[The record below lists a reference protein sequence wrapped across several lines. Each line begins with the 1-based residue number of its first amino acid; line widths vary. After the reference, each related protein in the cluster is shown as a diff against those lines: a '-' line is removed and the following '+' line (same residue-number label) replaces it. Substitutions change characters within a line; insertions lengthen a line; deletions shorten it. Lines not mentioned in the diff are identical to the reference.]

1 LASTATTAEQRTPA
15 AYGPPSEPAVPAAPA
30 AALPAAAMRVL
41 LFALGEQVYGCDI
54 ATVREIIPQRRP
66 TRLPGAPAFV
76 CGLINLRGTIVTVI
90 DLARRLERS
99 AGAKADGSYIMV
111 ELGTKLVGIAV
122 DDVMDVRALTEN
134 EIEAATADQTRGGVV
149 RGMGRLGDERMV
161 VLLDVITLARQV
173 LL

>member
-1 LASTATTAEQRTPA
+1 MASTATTAEQRTPA
-15 AYGPPSEPAVPAAPA
+15 AYGPPAGASAPETA
-30 AALPAAAMRVL
+30 AAPAAAMRVL

-90 DLARRLERS
+90 DLAKRLERS
-99 AGAKADGSYIMV
+99 TEAKADGSYIMI
-111 ELGTKLVGIAV
+111 EMGTKLVGIAV

>member
-1 LASTATTAEQRTPA
+1 MASTATTAEQRAPA
-15 AYGPPSEPAVPAAPA
+15 AYTASSGSAAQPAPAAPVTP
-30 AALPAAAMRVL
+30 ALRVL
-41 LFALGEQVYGCDI
+41 LFALGDQVYGCDI

-90 DLARRLERS
+90 DLAKRLERS
-99 AGAKADGSYIMV
+99 AGAKADGSYIMI
-111 ELGTKLVGIAV
+111 EMGTKLVGIAV

-134 EIEAATADQTRGGVV
+134 EIEAATADETRGGVV

>member
-1 LASTATTAEQRTPA
+1 MAERPAPAQYAGATSTP
-15 AYGPPSEPAVPAAPA
+15 APA
-30 AALPAAAMRVL
+30 AAPKLRVL

-76 CGLINLRGTIVTVI
+76 CGLINLRGTIVTVL

-111 ELGTKLVGIAV
+111 EVGTKLVGIAV

-134 EIEAATADQTRGGVV
+134 EIEAATADETRGGVV
-149 RGMGRLGDERMV
+149 QGMGRLGDERMV

>member
-1 LASTATTAEQRTPA
+1 LASSATTTEQRAPA
-15 AYGPPSEPAVPAAPA
+15 AYGPPPGATTADAAGTPA
-30 AALPAAAMRVL
+30 AATRVL

-90 DLARRLERS
+90 DLAKRLERS

-111 ELGTKLVGIAV
+111 ELGNKLVGIAV
-122 DDVMDVRALTEN
+122 DDVMEDPALTEN

>member
-1 LASTATTAEQRTPA
+1 MASTATTAEQGTG
-15 AYGPPSEPAVPAAPA
+15 AYAAPA
-30 AALPAAAMRVL
+30 AATPASATPAAATRVL

-90 DLARRLERS
+90 DLAKRLERS
-99 AGAKADGSYIMV
+99 AGAKADGSYIMI
-111 ELGTKLVGIAV
+111 EMGNKLVGIAV

>member
-1 LASTATTAEQRTPA
+1 MGEQRAPA
-15 AYGPPSEPAVPAAPA
+15 QYAGPPSAPA
-30 AALPAAAMRVL
+30 PAAAMRAL

-54 ATVREIIPQRRP
+54 TMVREIIPQRRT

-76 CGLINLRGTIVTVI
+76 CGLINLRGTIVTVL

-111 ELGTKLVGIAV
+111 EVGSKLVGIAV
-122 DDVMDVRALTEN
+122 DDVMDVRALAEN
-134 EIEAATADQTRGGVV
+134 EIEAATADETRGGIVQ
-149 RGMGRLGDERMV
+149 GMGRLGDERMV
-161 VLLDVITLARQV
+161 VLLDVIALARQV

>member
-1 LASTATTAEQRTPA
+1 MDEQRAPAQYAGASTTPA
-15 AYGPPSEPAVPAAPA
+15 KAAPA
-30 AALPAAAMRVL
+30 AAIRVL

-54 ATVREIIPQRRP
+54 ATVREIIPQRRT

-76 CGLINLRGTIVTVI
+76 CGLINLRGTIVTVL

-99 AGAKADGSYIMV
+99 TGAKADGSYIMV
-111 ELGTKLVGIAV
+111 EVGTKLVGIAV
-122 DDVMDVRALTEN
+122 DDVMDVRALTED
-134 EIEAATADQTRGGVV
+134 EIEAATADETRGGVV

-173 LL
+173 LLS

>member
-1 LASTATTAEQRTPA
+1 MASTATTAEQRTPA
-15 AYGPPSEPAVPAAPA
+15 PYGPPAGTAAPESQA
-30 AALPAAAMRVL
+30 APAAAMRVL

-99 AGAKADGSYIMV
+99 AGARPDGSYIMI
-111 ELGTKLVGIAV
+111 EMGTKLVGIAV

-149 RGMGRLGDERMV
+149 HGMGRLGDERMV

>member
-1 LASTATTAEQRTPA
+1 MP
-15 AYGPPSEPAVPAAPA
+15 APA
-30 AALPAAAMRVL
+30 ANGSDGAASPAAAMRVL

-90 DLARRLERS
+90 DLAKRLERS
-99 AGAKADGSYIMV
+99 SSSKADGSYIMV
-111 ELGTKLVGIAV
+111 EIGNKLVGIAV

-134 EIEAATADQTRGGVV
+134 EIEAATADQARGGVV

>member
-1 LASTATTAEQRTPA
+1 LASIATTAERRTG
-15 AYGPPSEPAVPAAPA
+15 AYAVPGAAAGAAPA
-30 AALPAAAMRVL
+30 AATRVL

-66 TRLPGAPAFV
+66 TRLPGAPEFV

-90 DLARRLERS
+90 DLGKRLERS
-99 AGAKADGSYIMV
+99 SGAKPDGSYIMIEV
-111 ELGTKLVGIAV
+111 GNKLVGIAV

>member
-1 LASTATTAEQRTPA
+1 MASTATTAEERA
-15 AYGPPSEPAVPAAPA
+15 AATYGPPAGAPVPADAPA
-30 AALPAAAMRVL
+30 PAAAMRVL
-41 LFALGEQVYGCDI
+41 LFALGDQVYGCDI

-90 DLARRLERS
+90 DLAKRLERS
-99 AGAKADGSYIMV
+99 AGAKEDGSYIMI
-111 ELGTKLVGIAV
+111 EIGNKLVGIAV

>member
-1 LASTATTAEQRTPA
+1 LASTATTAERGAPA
-15 AYGPPSEPAVPAAPA
+15 QSAGGAQAPAAPA
-30 AALPAAAMRVL
+30 GAVMRVL

-54 ATVREIIPQRRP
+54 ATVREIIPQRRT

-76 CGLINLRGTIVTVI
+76 CGLINLRGTIVTVL

-111 ELGTKLVGIAV
+111 EVGSKLIGIAV
-122 DDVMDVRALTEN
+122 DDVMDVRSLTEN
-134 EIEAATADQTRGGVV
+134 EMEAATADETRGGVV